1 MIMLGDGF
9 LGAFGALGSLAWIC
23 PYPLFTIESLCCT
36 NASFVIPKMCFVCSY
51 RQQEIHV

>member
-36 NASFVIPKMCFVCSY
+36 NASFIIPKMCFVCSY